1 MGDTGRLDDD
11 ETGMQPGLPLA
22 SAASWAAYYRPLV
35 QLAALLTG
43 DPAAAEAVAADA
55 LAAVASA
62 AALAGHADA
71 SQPAGAEFLASLQR
85 EVVERS
91 RRSRHYRRV
100 AQRLRPHDPQQ
111 HSPQQRRPRQP
122 DPQQADPQ
130 QADPRQADHQ
140 PPSPPQPDPQQ
151 ADHQPPSPPQPD
163 PVAGEAAQPA
173 DSAQPAGSAQL
184 SGEAQ
189 PSGPACPEEP
199 EFAQL
204 PVVLALRGLQS
215 RLREAI
221 VLTHYLNLPEAR
233 AAAIAGVTESAL
245 RANLAT
251 AMRALDQ
258 SQITGPF
265 QGS

>member
-111 HSPQQRRPRQP
+111 RRPRQP

-130 QADPRQADHQ
+130 QA
-140 PPSPPQPDPQQ
+140 DPQQ

>member
-130 QADPRQADHQ
+130 QADHQ
-140 PPSPPQPDPQQ
+140 PPN
-151 ADHQPPSPPQPD
+151 PPQPD

>member
-22 SAASWAAYYRPLV
+22 SSASWAAYYRPLV

-130 QADPRQADHQ
+130 QA
-140 PPSPPQPDPQQ
+140 DPQQ

>member
-122 DPQQADPQ
+122 DPQQADP
-130 QADPRQADHQ
+130 R
-140 PPSPPQPDPQQ
+140 Q